1 MTFARRAGQYATV
14 LCAYKNNNRDT
25 VSSFDNFMVRD
36 HMSVWLNDT
45 DD

>member
-1 MTFARRAGQYATV
+1 MPLYCVHIRMIMHTNTV
-14 LCAYKNNNRDT
+14 T